1 MILVKKICNVYICM
15 YYVCTY
21 VCTHVCLICIY
32 TNIHTYIHTYRAILL
47 STLEK
52 MLCRFLARC
61 KANNPTTGCILF
73 LSFCRSRISI
83 CIKQTFH
90 WGLLH
95 LEFFANSYFCK
106 LLTHILFGFVQLFL
120 LGSLINLL
128 NYLPLVIW
136 IYSAGYKS
144 VMLTKNAMC
153 VRYFFTFMNY
163 GIVRLYLCIVNCV
176 HVPCTYTHTVKH
188 TSWLL
193 NKLQFRVL

>member
-32 TNIHTYIHTYRAILL
+32 TNIHTYRAMLL

-61 KANNPTTGCILF
+61 KANPNTGCILF

-120 LGSLINLL
+120 LGSLINQL
-128 NYLPLVIW
+128 NYLPLVI
-136 IYSAGYKS
+136 
-144 VMLTKNAMC
+144 
-153 VRYFFTFMNY
+153 
-163 GIVRLYLCIVNCV
+163 
-176 HVPCTYTHTVKH
+176 
-188 TSWLL
+188 
-193 NKLQFRVL
+193 